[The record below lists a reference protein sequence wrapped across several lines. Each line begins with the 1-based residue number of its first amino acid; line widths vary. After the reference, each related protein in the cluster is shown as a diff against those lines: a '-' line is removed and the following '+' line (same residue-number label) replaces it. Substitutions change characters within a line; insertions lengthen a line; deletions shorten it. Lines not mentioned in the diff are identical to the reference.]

1 MNVFV
6 TGGSRGIGRAIV
18 LKMAKEGWGCA
29 FSYVNDRAAA
39 EETLSLARAVSPAAV
54 TQQPPPQLK
63 FYQMDC
69 TSSAGVEKTAEQ
81 AIADFGDIHALVNN
95 AGIVRNNAAVLMS
108 DAEWNDVI
116 ATNLSGTFYAVRSFL
131 MHFISNRSGRIISIS
146 SLAAGGSSGQINYSA
161 SKAGL
166 VGLTKTLAKE
176 YGSKGI
182 TSNLVTV
189 GYVETDMTRNHM
201 ADSLREF
208 WLKFCPLRKV
218 GNAEDVANAVA
229 FLASDQGAFIN
240 GEELR
245 VAGGLT
251 YAP

>member
-18 LKMAKEGWGCA
+18 LKMVKEGWGCA
-29 FSYVNDRAAA
+29 FSYVNDRGAA
-39 EETLSLARAVSPAAV
+39 EETLSLARAVSPTAAV
-54 TQQPPPQLK
+54 K
-63 FYQMDC
+63 CYQMDC
-69 TSSAGVEKTAEQ
+69 KDSAAVEKTAEQ
-81 AIADFGDIHALVNN
+81 VIADFTDIHALVNN

-116 ATNLSGTFYAVRSFL
+116 ATNLSGAFFAVRSFL

-146 SLAAGGSSGQINYSA
+146 SLAAEGSSGQINYSA

-182 TSNLVTV
+182 TSNIVTV
-189 GYVETDMTRNHM
+189 GYVETDMTKNHM
-201 ADSLREF
+201 AQSLREF
-208 WLKFCPLRKV
+208 WLKFCPLKKV
-218 GNAEDVANAVA
+218 GSADDIASAVY
-229 FLASDQGAFIN
+229 FLASDQGGFIN
-240 GEELR
+240 GEEIR

>member
-6 TGGSRGIGRAIV
+6 TGGSRGIGREIV
-18 LKMAKEGWGCA
+18 LKMVKEGWGCA
-29 FSYVNDRAAA
+29 FSYVNDRPSA
-39 EETLSLARAVSPAAV
+39 EETLSLARAISPK
-54 TQQPPPQLK
+54 TPLK
-63 FYQMDC
+63 CYQMDC
-69 TSSAGVEKTAEQ
+69 KDSAGVEKTAEQ

-95 AGIVRNNAAVLMS
+95 AAIVRNNAAVLMS
-108 DAEWNDVI
+108 DAEWDDVI
-116 ATNLSGTFYAVRSFL
+116 ATNLSGAFYTVRSFL

-146 SLAAGGSSGQINYSA
+146 SLAAQGSSGQINYSA

-166 VGLTKTLAKE
+166 IGLTKTLAKE

-208 WLKFCPLRKV
+208 WLKFCPLKKV
-218 GNAEDVANAVA
+218 GSAHDIANAVY
-229 FLASDQGAFIN
+229 FLASDQGGFIN
-240 GEELR
+240 GEEIR

>member
-1 MNVFV
+1 MNIFV

-18 LKMAKEGWGCA
+18 LKMAREGWGCA
-29 FSYVNDRAAA
+29 FGYVSDRACA
-39 EETLSLARAVSPAAV
+39 EETIAQAMAQSPKATV
-54 TQQPPPQLK
+54 RC
-63 FYQMDC
+63 YQMDC
-69 TSSAGVEKTAEQ
+69 KNSGSVEKAVEA

-95 AGIVRNNAAVLMS
+95 AAVVRNNAAALMS
-108 DAEWNDVI
+108 DAEWDEVI

-146 SLAAGGSSGQINYSA
+146 SLAAQGSSGQINYSA

-166 VGLTKTLAKE
+166 IGLTKTLAKE
-176 YGSKGI
+176 YGPKGI

-189 GYVETDMTRNHM
+189 GYVETDMTKNHM

-208 WLKFCPLRKV
+208 WLKFCPLKKV
-218 GNAEDVANAVA
+218 GNAGDIANAVF
-229 FLASDQGAFIN
+229 FLASEQGGFIN
-240 GEELR
+240 GEEIR

>member
-1 MNVFV
+1 MNIFV

-18 LKMAKEGWGCA
+18 LKMVREGWGCA
-29 FSYVNDRAAA
+29 FGYVSDRASA
-39 EETLSLARAVSPAAV
+39 EETVSQAMAVSPGATV
-54 TQQPPPQLK
+54 RC
-63 FYQMDC
+63 YQMDC
-69 TSSAGVEKTAEQ
+69 KNSGSVEKAVEQ

-95 AGIVRNNAAVLMS
+95 AAIVRNNAAALMS
-108 DAEWNDVI
+108 DAEWDEVI

-131 MHFISNRSGRIISIS
+131 MHFISNHSGRIISIS
-146 SLAAGGSSGQINYSA
+146 SLAAQGSSGQINYSA

-166 VGLTKTLAKE
+166 IGLTKTLAKE
-176 YGSKGI
+176 YGPKGI

-189 GYVETDMTRNHM
+189 GYVETDMTKNHM

-208 WLKFCPLRKV
+208 WLKFCPLKKI
-218 GNAEDVANAVA
+218 GGADDIANAVF
-229 FLASDQGAFIN
+229 FLASEQGGFIN
-240 GEELR
+240 GEEIK

>member
-6 TGGSRGIGRAIV
+6 TGGSRGIGREIV
-18 LKMAKEGWGCA
+18 LKMVKEGWGCA
-29 FSYVNDRAAA
+29 FSYVNDRPSA
-39 EETLSLARAVSPAAV
+39 EETLSLARAISPKTSV
-54 TQQPPPQLK
+54 K
-63 FYQMDC
+63 CYQMDC
-69 TSSAGVEKTAEQ
+69 KDSAGVEKTAEQ
-81 AIADFGDIHALVNN
+81 AIADFTDIHALVNN
-95 AGIVRNNAAVLMS
+95 AAIVRNNAAVLMS

-116 ATNLSGTFYAVRSFL
+116 ATNLSGAFYTVRSFL
-131 MHFISNRSGRIISIS
+131 MHFISNRCGKIISIS
-146 SLAAGGSSGQINYSA
+146 SLAAQGSSGQINYSA

-166 VGLTKTLAKE
+166 IGLTKTLAKE

-208 WLKFCPLRKV
+208 WLKFCPLQKV
-218 GNAEDVANAVA
+218 GRANDIANAVY
-229 FLASDQGAFIN
+229 FLASDQGSFIN
-240 GEELR
+240 GEEIR

>member
-29 FSYVNDRAAA
+29 FSYVNDRASA
-39 EETLSLARAVSPAAV
+39 EETLSLARAVSPEALV
-54 TQQPPPQLK
+54 K
-63 FYQMDC
+63 YYQMDC
-69 TSSAGVEKTAEQ
+69 KDSAGVEKTMEQ
-81 AIADFGDIHALVNN
+81 AIADFTDIHALVNN
-95 AGIVRNNAAVLMS
+95 AAIVRNNAAVLMS

-116 ATNLSGTFYAVRSFL
+116 ATNLSGVFYAVRSFL

-146 SLAAGGSSGQINYSA
+146 SLAAQGSSGQINYSA

-166 VGLTKTLAKE
+166 IGLTKTLAKE

-189 GYVETDMTRNHM
+189 GYVETDMTKNHM

-208 WLKFCPLRKV
+208 WLKFCPLKKV
-218 GNAEDVANAVA
+218 GSADDIANAVH
-229 FLASDQGAFIN
+229 FLASDQGGFIN
-240 GEELR
+240 GEEIR